1 MRYLSATLADFAQEK
16 LVLLSGPRQVGKTT
30 LARDWASAQAKAASL
45 YLNWDD
51 PHDRDAILKRGFLEN
66 RALRALVLDELHK
79 YARWKAWLKGL
90 YDREGRRLQVVV
102 TGSARLEL
110 FQKSGDSLLGRQ
122 ESLRLHPFSVGELVH
137 GELRAPPEDWL
148 RVAVPS
154 VPTDL
159 WKHLERRGGFPE
171 PFTRDDALQHR
182 RWATSRRNLLVRED
196 LRELSHIRELSLV
209 EHLAILLP
217 GRVGSPLSVNA
228 LREELR
234 VAHDTL
240 SSWIDAL
247 DRLCY
252 CYRIAP
258 FHRRIA
264 RSLTKNRKLYLWD
277 WSQVE
282 DDGARFENQ
291 VASHLLKAVHAWTD
305 IGHGEFELR
314 YVRDKEGN
322 EVDFVVTERNRPLVL
337 IECKLADEAAAPAL
351 LKFGE
356 ALGVP
361 QVQLLRAAGVDR
373 VRGRTRVVSADRYL
387 AALV

>member
-1 MRYLSATLADFAQEK
+1 MRYLSEVLAYFAAQK

-30 LARDWASAQAKAASL
+30 LAKEWTAGQGTAGSL
-45 YLNWDD
+45 YLNWDV
-51 PHDRDAILKRGFLEN
+51 PEDRETILKRSFVDGP
-66 RALRALVLDELHK
+66 ALRALVLDELHK
-79 YARWKAWLKGL
+79 YARWKSWLKGL
-90 YDREGRRLQVVV
+90 YDREGRRLEVVV

-137 GELRAPPEDWL
+137 GTLRPPPQDWL
-148 RVAVPS
+148 RGPSES
-154 VPTDL
+154 VPAEL
-159 WKHLERRGGFPE
+159 WPHLERRGGFPE

-182 RWATSRRNLLVRED
+182 RWSTSRRNLLVRED

-234 VAHDTL
+234 VAHETVG
-240 SSWIDAL
+240 SWIDAL
-247 DRLCY
+247 DRLCF
-252 CYRIAP
+252 CFRVAP
-258 FHRRIA
+258 HHRRIA

-282 DDGARFENQ
+282 DPGARFENQ

-305 IGHGEFELR
+305 VGHGEFELR

-322 EVDFVVTERNRPLVL
+322 EVDFLVTERNKPLVL
-337 IECKLADEAAAPAL
+337 LECKLGDEAMAPAL

-361 QVQLLRAAGVDR
+361 QVQLVKQRGVDR
-373 VRGRTRVVSADRYL
+373 VRGKTRVVSAENYL
-387 AALV
+387 AAMV